1 MPDHIHMLEG
11 IPSKIGMSSLVEY
24 LKEKISL
31 MIQEKYPELKYKYGN
46 WKLWWRGY
54 TWIRQKRMQKKIE
67 EYIQKQQ
74 EEDKTVERLTLRNL

>member
-11 IPSKIGMSSLVEY
+11 IPSKIGMSRLVEY

-46 WKLWWRGY
+46 
-54 TWIRQKRMQKKIE
+54 
-67 EYIQKQQ
+67 
-74 EEDKTVERLTLRNL
+74 